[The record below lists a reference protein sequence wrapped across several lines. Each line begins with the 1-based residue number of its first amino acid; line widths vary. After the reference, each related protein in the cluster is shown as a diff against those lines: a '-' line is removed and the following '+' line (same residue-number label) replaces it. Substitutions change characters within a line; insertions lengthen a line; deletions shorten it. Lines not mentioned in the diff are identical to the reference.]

1 MMPSNVSE
9 EDMAAINHPDSRP
22 DITMRTTD
30 DTDGTPRHKYTF
42 IEIKYCVDTKPCDQ
56 HNKARAQHARLMST
70 IESAPNTQAELVII
84 LLGTAGYI
92 YNNMHEQL
100 RKVGVQGRAL
110 ASLTTNLH
118 VQAVKSLAGIIGTR
132 RHQERKQNKRKLY
145 YSQNRASAVHATSN
159 ANQSTTNLK
168 TKPTSKRRKVHNT
181 GPTRSRRKRKKT

>member
-1 MMPSNVSE
+1 MMPSHVSD

-30 DTDGTPRHKYTF
+30 DTDGTPRHKYTV

-100 RKVGVQGRAL
+100 RKVGVQGRPRRRAL

-118 VQAVKSLAGIIGTR
+118 VQAVKSLTGIIGTR

-145 YSQNRASAVHATSN
+145 YSQNRASTEHATSN
-159 ANQSTTNLK
+159 ANQSKTNQQ
-168 TKPTSKRRKVHNT
+168 TKSTCNY
-181 GPTRSRRKRKKT
+181 